1 MILNIIKYRK
11 NESLTKEKQ
20 TEAAWDNFKNY
31 PMLLKMI
38 WTNLPWLNNHLSE
51 NAYGKLL
58 YMQIMTK
65 K

>member
-11 NESLTKEKQ
+11 NERLIKEKQ
-20 TEAAWDNFKNY
+20 TEASWDNFKNY

-38 WTNLPWLNNHLSE
+38 WKNLPWLNNNLSE
-51 NAYGKLL
+51 NAYDKLL